1 MSLIT
6 PENIRTLQ
14 RKLYCK
20 AKQEPACRFHA
31 LYDKMYRVDI
41 LSHAYHLVRA
51 NKGSAGI
58 DGVTFSAIEEGEG
71 VTAFLAELEEALR
84 NKTYQAEPVKRVM
97 IPKADGSQRPLG
109 IPTIRDRVAQM
120 AMKLVVEP
128 IFEADFCASSYG
140 FRPKKSAHGAVDD
153 VTLSLNKGYTEVI
166 DADLSK
172 YFDTIPHANL
182 MAVVAERICD
192 GAILHLIQMWLKAPV
207 IEVGR
212 NGKKRNV
219 GGGKGNRKGTPQGGV
234 ISPLLANLYLHL
246 LDRIWE
252 RHHLQH
258 QLGARI
264 VRYADDIVLLC
275 RRNHSGRVMAVL
287 RQILTRLELTLNATK
302 TKIVNAF
309 DGEFDFLGFTF
320 RMRKSRKTGRYYPH
334 AQPSKKAC
342 QKIKDRITELTKRE
356 RTVMPLEWVVN
367 EVNATVRGWVGYF
380 HFGNCSQSLGRIRDH
395 LEQRMNTHLRKRHK
409 IKDRFVG
416 YRKFPSRSLYEKY
429 GLYKVPTTAGWTK
442 RMPRGEEH
450 RKAVCG
456 KTASTV

>member
-1 MSLIT
+1 
-6 PENIRTLQ
+6 
-14 RKLYCK
+14 
-20 AKQEPACRFHA
+20 
-31 LYDKMYRVDI
+31 
-41 LSHAYHLVRA
+41 
-51 NKGSAGI
+51 
-58 DGVTFSAIEEGEG
+58 
-71 VTAFLAELEEALR
+71 
-84 NKTYQAEPVKRVM
+84 
-97 IPKADGSQRPLG
+97 
-109 IPTIRDRVAQM
+109 M

-140 FRPKKSAHGAVDD
+140 FRPKKSAHDAVDD
-153 VTLSLNKGYTEVI
+153 VALSLNRGYTEVI

-192 GAILHLIQMWLKAPV
+192 GAILHQIQMWLKAPV

-212 NGKKRNV
+212 DGTKRNV

-234 ISPLLANLYLHL
+234 ISPLLANIYLHL

-252 RHHLQH
+252 RRNLQ
-258 QLGARI
+258 QRLGARI

-275 RRNHSGRVMAVL
+275 RRNRSPEVMVVL
-287 RQILTRLELTLNATK
+287 QQILSRLELTLNATK

-309 DGEFDFLGFTF
+309 DGEFDFLGFTIW
-320 RMRKSRKTGRYYPH
+320 MGKGRKTGRYYPH
-334 AQPSKKAC
+334 VQPSKKTC
-342 QKIKDRITELTKRE
+342 QKIKDRITDLTQRE
-356 RTVMPLEWVVN
+356 RAIMPLEWVVS

-380 HFGNCSQSLGRIRDH
+380 HYRNCSESLSRIRNH
-395 LEQRMNTHLRKRHK
+395 LEQRMITHLRKRYK
-409 IKDRFVG
+409 VRDRKAG
-416 YRKFPSRSLYEKY
+416 YARFPNRSLYVKY

-442 RMPRGEEH
+442 CMPSGEEH